1 MSIYICIANFVPWE
15 GRQWLTLFLVWF
27 IDLSHFTKDW
37 FVCRQGVGLDIRF
50 ELLALVHKWS
60 TACLQ
65 EDTEKWG
72 NNCMTKDLLR
82 CLWGSSMCK
91 DLHKERLLVFVGQKR
106 EMIYWEHKIDSLN
119 QIEVTDYTKI
129 NALRG
134 LSARIRLIWCL

>member
-37 FVCRQGVGLDIRF
+37 FVCRQGAGLDIRF

-65 EDTEKWG
+65 EDTEKWE
-72 NNCMTKDLLR
+72 NNCITKDLLR
-82 CLWGSSMCK
+82 WLWGSSMCK
-91 DLHKERLLVFVGQKR
+91 DLHKESLLVCVDQKM
-106 EMIYWEHKIDSLN
+106 EMIHGERKMDNLN
-119 QIEVTDYTKI
+119 QIEVIDYTKM
-129 NALRG
+129 NAFHG
-134 LSARIRLIWCL
+134 LSASIRIIWCW